1 MTTAFFTFY
10 RVQTLFMTDVLS
22 PLTVN
27 ERLVSLWVH
36 QKGCVQKYE
45 EIRTKPT
52 LRFNKAATRG
62 VNLSTLEKKR
72 SSVVLC

>member
-1 MTTAFFTFY
+1 M
-10 RVQTLFMTDVLS
+10 LS
-22 PLTVN
+22 PLTVD
-27 ERLVSLWVH
+27 ERLVSLWIVH
-36 QKGCVQKYE
+36 KKRWGVQTYE